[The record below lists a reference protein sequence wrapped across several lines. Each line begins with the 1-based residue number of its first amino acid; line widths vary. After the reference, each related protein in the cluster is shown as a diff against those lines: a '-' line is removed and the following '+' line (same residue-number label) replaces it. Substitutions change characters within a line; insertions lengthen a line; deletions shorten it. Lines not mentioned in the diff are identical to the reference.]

1 MADAHKTSVAGSL
14 ATTFSE
20 KLKVTSAK
28 LGGDQKELNVAIIK
42 ATTSQFHVVPKEK
55 HVQTLKLA
63 VHPSRPRRDVTH
75 IITELHRRLL
85 EATDWLTALKTLIT
99 LHRLM
104 RESEPAFVEEL
115 VRYNAGLAQS
125 HVQAAGSPV
134 ALAAPARLFCTDNFI
149 DKTSSE
155 GRFDFSEWVRAYGK
169 YLEEQLSVYAQ
180 LRWYVGQEAPGQE
193 SRMRGLGP
201 RDLLLQLPHLQ
212 RLQRRLLD
220 CTPHGA
226 AMHDPVV
233 LFSLSLVVKESFKLY
248 KAVSESVINLADAF
262 FEMDYH
268 DAVRGLEFYKE
279 SMSSGEALS
288 NYYAAI
294 EQIEEIKRTM
304 QLPKLSTMPPDFLA
318 SMEAYVAEAP
328 RQLPAAGE
336 APAPAA
342 TKRAPLRKGKL
353 LQAAPGA
360 KRTGSGASAA
370 AAVAAAAAAPR
381 DPGMVL
387 PLPSGTAL
395 VASDS
400 ADSGGAG
407 AAPASSASGP
417 SAQPDLLGDAAVES
431 REAGSAASEAAA
443 PPKPAPSPLD
453 LLSDLDFSWAPSAG
467 AAPAPAAPASTN
479 PFADLP
485 AAPTAAPAAPA
496 QQQPATGSS
505 NPFGEPSPAS
515 AAPSASGFGGPA
527 GLEWPAAAL
536 PAAPPQLQQPSWP
549 MQQAQQQP
557 AYGAYGGGY
566 GGGYGAPLPSPAGG
580 AAPHLA
586 VSSDDPFAGFG
597 APSPAAAAA
606 PRPAAGGYW
615 GAPSPGAAA
624 APYGAVPSPPRPIG
638 DELSKAALNDPFA
651 SLTGLPQKSSPGGS
665 AGAKPSPPRT
675 AGAYS
680 TAGFF

>member
-1 MADAHKTSVAGSL
+1 MGPAY
-14 ATTFSE
+14 E
-20 KLKVTSAK
+20 
-28 LGGDQKELNVAIIK
+28 Q
-42 ATTSQFHVVPKEK
+42 
-55 HVQTLKLA
+55 
-63 VHPSRPRRDVTH
+63 PRSSCILFPPPDCT
-75 IITELHRRLL
+75 
-85 EATDWLTALKTLIT
+85 
-99 LHRLM
+99 
-104 RESEPAFVEEL
+104 
-115 VRYNAGLAQS
+115 
-125 HVQAAGSPV
+125 SPV
-134 ALAAPARLFCTDNFI
+134 SCPPLPADQAHHAAAQAEHHAPRLPGQHGGVCGRGAAPAAR
-149 DKTSSE
+149 
-155 GRFDFSEWVRAYGK
+155 
-169 YLEEQLSVYAQ
+169 
-180 LRWYVGQEAPGQE
+180 RWRGPGPCSHQGGVLC
-193 SRMRGLGP
+193 RGLSDGVY
-201 RDLLLQLPHLQ
+201 PHLQ
-212 RLQRRLLD
+212 
-220 CTPHGA
+220 
-226 AMHDPVV
+226 
-233 LFSLSLVVKESFKLY
+233 
-248 KAVSESVINLADAF
+248 
-262 FEMDYH
+262 
-268 DAVRGLEFYKE
+268 
-279 SMSSGEALS
+279 
-288 NYYAAI
+288 
-294 EQIEEIKRTM
+294 
-304 QLPKLSTMPPDFLA
+304 QLPPCFGGRGSCNSRPLCSVPTC
-318 SMEAYVAEAP
+318 
-328 RQLPAAGE
+328 LPGLQ
-336 APAPAA
+336 
-342 TKRAPLRKGKL
+342 RAPLRKGKL

-624 APYGAVPSPPRPIG
+624 APYGAGRLSVVQPCCYTPGRQWRAP
-638 DELSKAALNDPFA
+638 ELLAARLRKAAPPQLIAAP
-651 SLTGLPQKSSPGGS
+651 LPTALRCS
-665 AGAKPSPPRT
+665 AVAAAPHRR
-675 AGAYS
+675 
-680 TAGFF
+680 